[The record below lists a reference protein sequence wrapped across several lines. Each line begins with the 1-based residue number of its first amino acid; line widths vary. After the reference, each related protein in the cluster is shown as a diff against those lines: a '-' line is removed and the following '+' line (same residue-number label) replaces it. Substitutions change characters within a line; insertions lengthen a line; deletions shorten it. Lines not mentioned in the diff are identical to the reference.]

1 MKEVRNLLSVEK
13 ACTGGV
19 KAHDRWVRIGVLQHE
34 SFEGPAQIGTWL
46 TRHGHTLSNHNLYL
60 GESLPTLEE
69 VDGLLVMGGA
79 MNVYQY
85 RDHPFLEPETELVR
99 AAIAGGKKVIGIC
112 LGAQIVAHVLGSTVV
127 QNREVEVGFFPVFF
141 TPQARTVLPALPER
155 EEVFH
160 WHGDTFALPQKCLRL
175 AFSEACGEQGFLYR
189 DQVLALQFHAE
200 LGPAEVLAL
209 ADHEFGGVKPGP
221 FVQPLEN
228 MRRHAKHAP
237 HGPSSLLDTLLRA
250 VMPG

>member
-1 MKEVRNLLSVEK
+1 MRV
-13 ACTGGV
+13 A
-19 KAHDRWVRIGVLQHE
+19 VLQHE

-46 TRHGHTLSNHNLYL
+46 VRHGHELTCHNLYL
-60 GESLPTLEE
+60 GDPLPDLRE
-69 VDGLLVMGGA
+69 VDGLLVMGGG

-85 RDHPFLEPETELVR
+85 RDYPFLEPETALVEK
-99 AAIAGGKKVIGIC
+99 AVAEGKKVIGIC
-112 LGAQIVAHVLGSTVV
+112 LGAQMVAHVLGVTVV
-127 QNREVEVGFFPVFF
+127 QNKELEVGFFPIYF
-141 TPQARTVLPALPER
+141 TPEARTVLPALPER
-155 EEVFH
+155 AEVFH
-160 WHGDTFALPQKCLRL
+160 WHGDTFGLPRECVRL
-175 AFSEACGEQGFLYR
+175 AFSEACAEQGFLYR

-209 ADHEFGGVKPGP
+209 AEHEFAGLKPGP

-237 HGPSSLLDTLLRA
+237 HGPSPLLDTLLRA